1 MGRSE
6 RTRNEREQK
15 MGKVT
20 FEDEAPPDH
29 PIYTQATLTIG
40 ARLTQPAKSSV
51 TKSTDNEVKA
61 EGEGT
66 ASTDGKQTLLELAL
80 SKGFMLADPNDPIYK
95 EGIHI
100 PIDPSSPKQ
109 GD

>member
-6 RTRNEREQK
+6 RTRNERNGE

-29 PIYTQATLTIG
+29 PIYTEAVLTIG
-40 ARLTQPAKSSV
+40 ARLTQSDKSPV
-51 TKSTDNEVKA
+51 N
-61 EGEGT
+61 EGT
-66 ASTDGKQTLLELAL
+66 GKEAEAEKKSKASTDAKQTLLELAL
-80 SKGFMLADPNDPIYK
+80 SKGFTLADPNDPIYK
-95 EGIHI
+95 EGFLI
-100 PIDPSSPKQ
+100 PIDPSSSKQ